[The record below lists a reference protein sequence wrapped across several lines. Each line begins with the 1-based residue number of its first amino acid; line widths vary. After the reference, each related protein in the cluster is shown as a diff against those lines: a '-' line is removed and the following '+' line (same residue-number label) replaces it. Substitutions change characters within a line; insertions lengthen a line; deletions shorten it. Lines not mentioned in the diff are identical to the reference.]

1 MKNSR
6 IANNTLMLMIF
17 NIAKI
22 LFPFITLPYLTRVLG
37 TETYGTVS
45 YVKTV
50 MSYMQILVDFGFVLS
65 ATKDIVNSRDNQNKM
80 GYIIGDTLLA
90 RVILGVI
97 GLITIIILCFYL
109 PILKESVL
117 YTLLSYF
124 VIFLSIFLM
133 DFLFRGIEKMH
144 IITIRFLLMKTIS
157 TLLTFVFIKGD
168 TDILLI
174 PILDIISSS
183 FAVILVGF
191 EINKLNIK
199 IKFTGLK
206 KAIISIKDSFVFFL
220 SNVASTTFNALS
232 TIIIGIYLSKTDV
245 AYWGVCMQII
255 GSIQACY
262 SPISDGIYPEMIK
275 TKNINLIKKMI
286 KLFFPVVITGCI
298 AAYFLSDLGMYILGG
313 VAYLKAAVIFR
324 ILIPALFFS
333 FFAILIGWPGLGSI
347 GKNKETTLSTIIS
360 CVVYI
365 FSLFLLVFTNQFSLI
380 NVAVVRTLADVIL
393 FVVRF
398 YYIFKYR
405 SLFNS

>member
-17 NIAKI
+17 NISKI